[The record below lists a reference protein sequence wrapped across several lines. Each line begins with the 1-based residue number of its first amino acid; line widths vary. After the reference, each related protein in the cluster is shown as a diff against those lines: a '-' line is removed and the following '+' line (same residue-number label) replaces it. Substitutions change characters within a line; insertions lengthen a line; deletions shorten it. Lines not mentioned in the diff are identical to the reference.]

1 MAGRNER
8 ESKGRWYGL
17 LGLVALVF
25 VFAGIL
31 VFSYLGKTTERN
43 ARPVIGRSAPVF
55 SLDSLAKES
64 VNLSDF
70 KGQVVLINFWA
81 SWCMPCR
88 TEMLDLQTAYE
99 AYRDQGFVILAIDVG
114 EPQRM
119 AAAFAQEFGLTFP
132 VLLDSNSRIAQRY
145 GVRALPSS
153 FFVDQEGIL
162 RDIVIGGPMN
172 QDYIESKIK
181 PLLESREKEA
191 SLSEGVTGKQED
203 D

>member
-25 VFAGIL
+25 VFGGIL

-43 ARPVIGRSAPVF
+43 ARPVIGRSAPAFTV
-55 SLDSLAKES
+55 DSLAKES

-88 TEMLDLQTAYE
+88 IEMLDLQTAYE

-114 EPQRM
+114 EPLKM

-132 VLLDSNSRIAQRY
+132 VLLDSNGRIAQRY
-145 GVRALPSS
+145 EVRALPSS

-172 QDYIESKIK
+172 QDYIESKIM
-181 PLLESREKEA
+181 PLLENREKEA
-191 SLSEGVTGKQED
+191 SLSEGVTRKQED